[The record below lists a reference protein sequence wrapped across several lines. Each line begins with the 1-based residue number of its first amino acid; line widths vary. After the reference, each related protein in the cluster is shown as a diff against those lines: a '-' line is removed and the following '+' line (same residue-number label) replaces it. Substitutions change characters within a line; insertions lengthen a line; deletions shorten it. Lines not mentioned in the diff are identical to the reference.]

1 MEAKKPSKDDYKREN
16 YLLEKA
22 IHFATS
28 KHAGQLRKGTT
39 TPYIVHPLETM
50 NILRSMNVDTN
61 LLIASLL
68 HDTVDD
74 TDTTVEEIAEVF
86 GTDIAALFS
95 GHSEDKNKTWEERKT
110 HAMKEL
116 AEASRRMKMLVMASG
131 RVSSIMIS

>member
-1 MEAKKPSKDDYKREN
+1 
-16 YLLEKA
+16 LLRRIGLK
-22 IHFATS
+22 
-28 KHAGQLRKGTT
+28 
-39 TPYIVHPLETM
+39 VHGA
-50 NILRSMNVDTN
+50 RQG
-61 LLIASLL
+61 LL
-68 HDTVDD
+68 HDTVED